1 MICDVILTQENSRYV
16 AQVREWPGIM
26 VRADTRDEVIR
37 QVRTRLSEYLTK
49 QAEVIRIEVPLPER
63 EANPW
68 LDKFGWFE
76 DDPTFDDWQ
85 AEIAACRREADE
97 AEEYQDLKIGAIALS
112 REATLVT
119 RNRRDFEQIPSLKI
133 EDWSLSSDEE

>member
-63 EANPW
+63 EPNPW
-68 LDKFGWFE
+68 LDKFGWFG

-85 AEIAACRREADE
+85 TEMAVCRRKADE
-97 AEEYQDLKIGAIALS
+97 AEEYP
-112 REATLVT
+112 E
-119 RNRRDFEQIPSLKI
+119 
-133 EDWSLSSDEE
+133 